1 MSNAYAQL
9 GYIPHTTRLVAA
21 SDTLNTRIRE
31 TIAETP
37 DADLRYTL
45 EVIRN
50 SVSEHEFRTY
60 SCLIIERNGFPL
72 HVFRNFMARSGRF
85 LHYPCRNKAADEKA
99 RGTARKRALA
109 LTGLFLLLAAMGS
122 RT

>member
-1 MSNAYAQL
+1 MTSFQLL
-9 GYIPHTTRLVAA
+9 GYVPHTTRLVAG

-45 EVIRN
+45 ELISN
-50 SVSEHEFRTY
+50 SVSEQEFRTY
-60 SCLIIERNGFPL
+60 SCLIVERNGFPL
-72 HVFRNFMARSGRF
+72 HVFRNFMARSERF
-85 LHYPCRNKAADEKA
+85 LLYPCRNKAADEKA

-109 LTGLFLLLAAMGS
+109 LTGLFFLLVSMGS